1 MTAHPASPFDVT
13 GRACVEFVAF
23 LRDRGVHPGPEQT
36 VAFYSAVHLVS
47 ADSSGRPG
55 MRRIYWAGRAVLVN
69 QRHQYPVYDRAFA
82 DFFGGSMTTVNNG
95 PAAAGA
101 VPVSVQ
107 DRETPVPGTPGARA
121 AEQEEQQPDEA
132 RLVPSDVQV
141 LKQKSFSK
149 MSADERR
156 RVAALIRRLRP
167 ELPRRRSRRLQPA
180 EAGRFL
186 HVRGLLRDSLPT
198 DGEPMRVPRRRQR
211 WRERPLTL
219 VIDVSGSMTPYALAL
234 LRFGH
239 TLMHAGHRV
248 EVFTCGVHLTRV
260 TDSLRKVS
268 VDNALRHIGGSVS
281 DWDGGTLLG
290 TSMRKLVD
298 QYGGHSSVRGAL
310 VVVCSDGLDRDDPEV
325 LGTAM
330 RDVSRRAH
338 RVVWLNPLKGD
349 PRYRPLARGMAAAL
363 PHIDVFL
370 PGHNLASLEE
380 MCQVMAAR
388 TTSRRKAA

>member
-1 MTAHPASPFDVT
+1 
-13 GRACVEFVAF
+13 
-23 LRDRGVHPGPEQT
+23 
-36 VAFYSAVHLVS
+36 
-47 ADSSGRPG
+47 
-55 MRRIYWAGRAVLVN
+55 
-69 QRHQYPVYDRAFA
+69 
-82 DFFGGSMTTVNNG
+82 
-95 PAAAGA
+95 
-101 VPVSVQ
+101 
-107 DRETPVPGTPGARA
+107 
-121 AEQEEQQPDEA
+121 
-132 RLVPSDVQV
+132 
-141 LKQKSFSK
+141 
-149 MSADERR
+149 
-156 RVAALIRRLRP
+156 
-167 ELPRRRSRRLQPA
+167 
-180 EAGRFL
+180 
-186 HVRGLLRDSLPT
+186 
-198 DGEPMRVPRRRQR
+198 
-211 WRERPLTL
+211 
-219 VIDVSGSMTPYALAL
+219 
-234 LRFGH
+234 
-239 TLMHAGHRV
+239 MHAGHRV

-290 TSMRKLVD
+290 TSMRELVD

-370 PGHNLASLEE
+370 PGHNLASLEQ

>member
-1 MTAHPASPFDVT
+1 MITPAVSPIEVT
-13 GRACVEFVAF
+13 GRACVEFVAL
-23 LRDRGVHPGPEQT
+23 LRDRGLHPGPEQT
-36 VAFYSAVHLVS
+36 VTFYSAVHLVS
-47 ADSSGRPG
+47 ENSAVRPG
-55 MRRIYWAGRAVLVN
+55 MRQIFWAGRTVLVN

-82 DFFGGSMTTVNNG
+82 DFFGGGTTAVENG
-95 PAAAGA
+95 PVAANA

-107 DRETPVPGTPGARA
+107 DRETPVPGTPSVRA
-121 AEQEEQQPDEA
+121 AEEEQADDA

-141 LKQKSFSK
+141 LKEKAFSK
-149 MSADERR
+149 MSTDERR
-156 RVAALIRRLRP
+156 RVAALIRRMRP
-167 ELPRRRSRRLQPA
+167 ELPRRRSRRLQTA

-198 DGEPMRVPRRRQR
+198 DGEPMRVRRRRQR

-239 TLMHAGHRV
+239 ALLHAGHRV

-260 TDSLRKVS
+260 TDALRKVS
-268 VDNALRHIGGSVS
+268 VDTALRHIGSAVS

-290 TSMRKLVD
+290 TSMRRLVD
-298 QYGGHSSVRGAL
+298 RYGGHSSVRGAL
-310 VVVCSDGLDRDDPEV
+310 LVVCSDGLDRDDPEV
-325 LGTAM
+325 LGEAM
-330 RDVSRRAH
+330 RDLSRRAH

-370 PGHNLASLEE
+370 PAHNLASLEA
-380 MCQVMAAR
+380 MCQALATRHM
-388 TTSRRKAA
+388 SRREAA